1 MTSNIKVLAM
11 KDPINKFKIKKKF
24 IGDLP
29 MRAVILGNSG
39 SGKTSLLSL
48 MVIDPLD
55 QFYGKDFDG
64 DNIYIFSGS
73 LKTDSKIENLIKVK
87 DIPDEN
93 VFDDYYDEELGLI
106 YELIE
111 DNIKMSKEEGEKPPH
126 SLIILDDLTFNSKVS
141 AKKNNNIKKVYLN
154 GRKNLISIIC
164 VSQSYTTG
172 LQPAIR
178 ENTNLLICYNMSQR
192 QLERVENDHN
202 YLDSKKSFYDMFR
215 ARVLEKHDFMV
226 INHTNKFREMYLDKD
241 FNIIDTSEY
250 TLKGKKKK
258 EESKKIISSN
268 NNNES

>member
-1 MTSNIKVLAM
+1 M
-11 KDPINKFKIKKKF
+11 KDPINKYKIKKKF

-39 SGKTSLLSL
+39 SGKTSLLAL

-55 QFYGKDFDG
+55 QFYGNDFKG
-64 DNIYIFSGS
+64 ENIYIFSGS

-87 DIPDEN
+87 DVPPEN

-106 YELIE
+106 YDLIE
-111 DNIKMSKEEGEKPPH
+111 DNVKEAKEEKEKPPH

-141 AKKNNNIKKVYLN
+141 AKRNNNIKRVYLN

-178 ENTNLLICYNMSQR
+178 ENTNLLVCYNMSQR
-192 QLERVENDHN
+192 QLERVEADWN
-202 YLDSKKSFYDMFR
+202 YLDSKRAFFDMFR
-215 ARVLEKHDFMV
+215 DNVSERHDFMV
-226 INHTNKFREMYLDKD
+226 FNHTNKFKEMYLDKE
-241 FNIIDTSEY
+241 FNIVDTSKY
-250 TLKGKKKK
+250 TMKGKQKKK
-258 EESKKIISSN
+258 IESPEKEEEEQK
-268 NNNES
+268 

>member
-1 MTSNIKVLAM
+1 MTSNIKILAM

-39 SGKTSLLSL
+39 SGKTSLLAL

-55 QFYGKDFDG
+55 QFYGKDFEG

-87 DIPDEN
+87 DVPPEN

-106 YELIE
+106 YDLIE
-111 DNIKMSKEEGEKPPH
+111 DNVKEAKEEGERPPH

-141 AKKNNNIKKVYLN
+141 AKRNNNIKRVYLN

-202 YLDSKKSFYDMFR
+202 YLDSKRAFFNMFR
-215 ARVLEKHDFMV
+215 DNVEEKHDFLV
-226 INHTNKFREMYLDKD
+226 INHTNKFKDLYLDKD
-241 FNIIDTSEY
+241 FNIIDTTKY
-250 TLKGKKKK
+250 TLKAPKKEKKKLTDNID
-258 EESKKIISSN
+258 ESGKV
-268 NNNES
+268 

>member
-1 MTSNIKVLAM
+1 MTSNIKILAM
-11 KDPINKFKIKKKF
+11 KDPIDKYKIKKDY

-39 SGKTSLLSL
+39 SGKTSLLAL

-55 QFYGKDFDG
+55 QFYGNDFDG
-64 DNIYIFSGS
+64 SNIFLFSGS
-73 LKTDSKIENLIKVK
+73 LKTDAKISGIIKSKE
-87 DIPDEN
+87 IPEEN

-111 DNIKMSKEEGEKPPH
+111 DNVKLAKEEGERVPH
-126 SLIILDDLTFNSKVS
+126 SLIILDDLTFNSKIS
-141 AKKNNNIKKVYLN
+141 AKRNNNIKKVYLN

-202 YLDSKKSFYDMFR
+202 YLDSKRSFIDMFR
-215 ARVLEKHDFMV
+215 DNVSERHDFMV
-226 INHTNKFREMYLDKD
+226 INHSNKFKELYLDTN
-241 FNIIDTSEY
+241 FNVIDTSKY
-250 TLKGKKKK
+250 TLKSNKKKK
-258 EESKKIISSN
+258 EIKNKEES
-268 NNNES
+268 EE